1 MQMAVL
7 QELRVLNYTINGTLV
22 ALTLFAALSNV
33 IKPND
38 LPAVPDFFGGIVL
51 ASHKLWDA
59 YSFNVDTHPLM
70 TKVQAFVQLDSAIS
84 WHCTEACMRCE
95 NVELDMLD
103 T

>member
-1 MQMAVL
+1 M
-7 QELRVLNYTINGTLV
+7 

-70 TKVQAFVQLDSAIS
+70 TKVQAFLNRNSLLLDISLRSAY
-84 WHCTEACMRCE
+84 H
-95 NVELDMLD
+95 V
-103 T
+103 